1 MIVFDQVGAGILAI
15 PAVTQEAGFLA
26 SAVAVILCWIFMV
39 THILMF
45 WNEMFRHIITIPLFL
60 QVVTGLLIAEV
71 NVNTMCELGS
81 GGVSLVSSFFH
92 IEKKNKF
99 LVVHFWFIG
108 LIQFI
113 FPLR

>member
-1 MIVFDQVGAGILAI
+1 
-15 PAVTQEAGFLA
+15 
-26 SAVAVILCWIFMV
+26 
-39 THILMF
+39 
-45 WNEMFRHIITIPLFL
+45 MFRHIITIPLFM

-92 IEKKNKF
+92 IEKKKF
-99 LVVHFWFIG
+99 VVVHFWFIG